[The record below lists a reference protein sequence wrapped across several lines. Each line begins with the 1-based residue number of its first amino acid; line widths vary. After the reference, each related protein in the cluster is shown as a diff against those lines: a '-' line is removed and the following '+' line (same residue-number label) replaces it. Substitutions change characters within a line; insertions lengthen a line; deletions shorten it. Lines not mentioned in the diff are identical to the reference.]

1 MLSAQEAL
9 MMQAA
14 YDEQDR
20 LQAQNTAGL
29 LGAAGGG
36 LMGVAAGSIPHKI
49 GSAVNALKDSAAASK
64 GMTRGAGQQFKAAM
78 KPGFRAAGGLTG
90 AILGGALGAGM
101 ASIMKSE
108 SPAARLMGKLQAGGD
123 IDDYDRMQLA
133 NELASIYNNPSK
145 LGM

>member
-36 LMGVAAGSIPHKI
+36 LLGAAAGSIPHNI
-49 GSAVNALKDSAAASK
+49 GNAVNALEKNSAT
-64 GMTRGAGQQFKAAM
+64 GMRTMR
-78 KPGFRAAGGLTG
+78 PGFRAAGGLTG

-101 ASIMKSE
+101 ASIMKSQ

-123 IDDYDRMQLA
+123 IDEYDRMQLE

>member
-36 LMGVAAGSIPHKI
+36 LMGVAGGALPHAVI
-49 GSAVNALKDSAAASK
+49 GK
-64 GMTRGAGQQFKAAM
+64 RGGF

-101 ASIMKSE
+101 SAIMKSE

-123 IDDYDRMQLA
+123 IDEYDRIQLA

>member
-1 MLSAQEAL
+1 

-29 LGAAGGG
+29 LGATGGG
-36 LMGVAAGSIPHKI
+36 LLGAAAGSIPHNI
-49 GSAVNALKDSAAASK
+49 GNAVNALKKNSAT
-64 GMTRGAGQQFKAAM
+64 GMRTMR
-78 KPGFRAAGGLTG
+78 PGFRAAGGLTG

-101 ASIMKSE
+101 ASIMKSQ
-108 SPAARLMGKLQAGGD
+108 SPAARPMGQLQAGGD
-123 IDDYDRMQLA
+123 INEYDRIQLE

>member
-36 LMGVAAGSIPHKI
+36 LLGVAGGQIPH
-49 GSAVNALKDSAAASK
+49 AVSNLMAGKAAK
-64 GMTRGAGQQFKAAM
+64 TGMSAM

-101 ASIMKSE
+101 SAIMKSE

>member
-1 MLSAQEAL
+1 MLSPQEAL

-29 LGAAGGG
+29 LGADGGG
-36 LMGVAAGSIPHKI
+36 LMGVAAGNIPHNI
-49 GSAVNALKDSAAASK
+49 GKL
-64 GMTRGAGQQFKAAM
+64 MGAKPSM
-78 KPGFRAAGGLTG
+78 RPGFRAAGGLTG

-123 IDDYDRMQLA
+123 IDEYDRVQLA

>member
-1 MLSAQEAL
+1 

-20 LQAQNTAGL
+20 IQTQNTAGL

-36 LMGVAAGSIPHKI
+36 LIGAAAGTVPHKI
-49 GSAVNALKDSAAASK
+49 GAAVNALKGSPAT
-64 GMTRGAGQQFKAAM
+64 GMRSIR
-78 KPGFRAAGGLTG
+78 PGFRAAGGLAG
-90 AILGGALGAGM
+90 AIVGGALGAGM
-101 ASIMKSE
+101 AGIIKSE

-123 IDDYDRMQLA
+123 IDEYDRVQIA

>member
-1 MLSAQEAL
+1 MLSPQEAL

-36 LMGVAAGSIPHKI
+36 LMGAAAGSVPHNI
-49 GSAVNALKDSAAASK
+49 GKLL
-64 GMTRGAGQQFKAAM
+64 GAKPSM
-78 KPGFRAAGGLTG
+78 RPGFRAAGGLTG
-90 AILGGALGAGM
+90 AILGGALGAGV
-101 ASIMKSE
+101 AGIMKSE
-108 SPAARLMGKLQAGGD
+108 SPAARIMGKLQAGGD
-123 IDDYDRMQLA
+123 IDEYDRIQIE

>member
-1 MLSAQEAL
+1 

-36 LMGVAAGSIPHKI
+36 LMGVAGGQIPHALSNLMAGAGKN
-49 GSAVNALKDSAAASK
+49 AAAQTTQAALKN
-64 GMTRGAGQQFKAAM
+64 GMRSI

-108 SPAARLMGKLQAGGD
+108 SPAARIMGKLQAGGD
-123 IDDYDRMQLA
+123 IDEYDRVQLE

>member
-1 MLSAQEAL
+1 MLSPQEAL

-20 LQAQNTAGL
+20 LQAQNTSGL

-36 LMGVAAGSIPHKI
+36 LMGAAAGSIPHKI
-49 GSAVNALKDSAAASK
+49 GSAVNALKGNPAT
-64 GMTRGAGQQFKAAM
+64 GMRAM

-123 IDDYDRMQLA
+123 IDEYDRVQLA

>member
-9 MMQAA
+9 MLQAA

-20 LQAQNTAGL
+20 IQQQNTAGL

-36 LMGVAAGSIPHKI
+36 LMGAAAGTVPHKI
-49 GSAVNALKDSAAASK
+49 GSAVNALKGNPAT
-64 GMTRGAGQQFKAAM
+64 GMRSM

-101 ASIMKSE
+101 SAIMKSE

-123 IDDYDRMQLA
+123 IDEYDRVQLA

>member
-36 LMGVAAGSIPHKI
+36 IMGAAAGTIPHKI
-49 GSAVNALKDSAAASK
+49 GSAVNALKGKPAT
-64 GMTRGAGQQFKAAM
+64 GMRAM
-78 KPGFRAAGGLTG
+78 QPGFRAAGGLTG
-90 AILGGALGAGM
+90 AILGGALGAGV
-101 ASIMKSE
+101 AGIMKSE

-123 IDDYDRMQLA
+123 INDYDRMQLA

>member
-36 LMGVAAGSIPHKI
+36 LLGAAAGSIPHKI
-49 GSAVNALKDSAAASK
+49 GTAVNALKGSPAT
-64 GMTRGAGQQFKAAM
+64 GMRSM
-78 KPGFRAAGGLTG
+78 RPGFRAAGGLTG

-123 IDDYDRMQLA
+123 IDEYDRVQLA

>member
-1 MLSAQEAL
+1 MLSAQEVL

-36 LMGVAAGSIPHKI
+36 LMGAAAGTIPHSI
-49 GSAVNALKDSAAASK
+49 GNAVNALKGTQKTPMRSI
-64 GMTRGAGQQFKAAM
+64 R
-78 KPGFRAAGGLTG
+78 PGFRAAGGLTG
-90 AILGGALGAGM
+90 AILGGALGAGV

-123 IDDYDRMQLA
+123 INDYDRMQLE

>member
-36 LMGVAAGSIPHKI
+36 LMGVAAGSVPHNI
-49 GSAVNALKDSAAASK
+49 GNLL
-64 GMTRGAGQQFKAAM
+64 GAKPSM
-78 KPGFRAAGGLTG
+78 RPGFRAAGGLTG

-123 IDDYDRMQLA
+123 IDQYDRMQLE